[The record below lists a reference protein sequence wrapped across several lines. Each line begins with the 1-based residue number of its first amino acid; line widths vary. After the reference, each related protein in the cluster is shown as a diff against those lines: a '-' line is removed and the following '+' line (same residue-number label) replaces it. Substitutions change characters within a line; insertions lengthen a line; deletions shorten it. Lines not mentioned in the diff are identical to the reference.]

1 MCYTHTNIESKRAV
15 VEKLDG
21 LDDNLV
27 TVRPKTVESRAVLSL
42 NRIAS
47 YNPLSG

>member
-1 MCYTHTNIESKRAV
+1 MRYTHTIIESKRAP

-21 LDDNLV
+21 FDDNLV
-27 TVRPKTVESRAVLSL
+27 TVRPKTPQSRAVLSL